1 MSGAAERFGA
11 PGAGWVPPA
20 YPYERLA
27 SARRDAA
34 LLPGGAVD
42 LSIGTPVD
50 PPPASVLAALADADA
65 GGAARA
71 YPPSVGTLALREA
84 ISGWFEETFGV
95 EVEPGSVGACVG
107 TKELVATTPQ
117 WLRLRD
123 PSRDTVL
130 YPEVSYPTYAMGA
143 ELAGLRAVPV
153 PLDADWRLDLSAV
166 SPGDAER
173 ALLLWVNSP
182 GNPAGGL
189 DDLDAAAAWGRRH
202 RVPVLSDEC
211 YVELTWDGPPRS
223 ILSAGSEG
231 VVALHSL
238 SKRSNL
244 AGLRVGWYA
253 GDPELVGYLQE
264 VRKHVGMMVPGPA
277 QAAAVAAL
285 GDTVH
290 ASAQRDRYRWRLERL
305 AGALA
310 DIGVDATLPG
320 GGFYLWVPAPGGDAW
335 GWASWLASAAGVV
348 VSPGDF
354 YGPAGAGRVRF
365 AMVAPDERID
375 LAARRLARLGAAGPP
390 GSGAAP

>member
-1 MSGAAERFGA
+1 MTA
-11 PGAGWVPPA
+11 PSAGGWVPPT

-27 SARRDAA
+27 PARRKAEA
-34 LLPGGAVD
+34 LPGGAVD

-65 GGAARA
+65 GGATRG
-71 YPPSVGTLALREA
+71 YPPSVGTAALREA
-84 ISGWFEETFGV
+84 VAAWLAATFGV
-95 EVEPGSVGACVG
+95 TAVPTDAIGACIG

-130 YPEVSYPTYAMGA
+130 YPAVSYPTYAMGA

-153 PLDADWRLDLSAV
+153 PLDGRWRLDLAAV
-166 SPGDAER
+166 DPADAER

-189 DDLDAAAAWGRRH
+189 DDLAAAAAWGRRH
-202 RVPVLSDEC
+202 GVPVFSDEC
-211 YVELTWDGPPRS
+211 YVELTWDGPPRT
-223 ILSAGSEG
+223 ILAAGLEG
-231 VVALHSL
+231 VVAVHSL

-253 GDPELVGYLQE
+253 GDPELVGYLRE

-277 QAAAVAAL
+277 QRAAVAAL
-285 GDTVH
+285 ADTAH
-290 ASAQRDRYRWRLERL
+290 AAAQRERYRRRLDLL
-305 AGALA
+305 AGALRG
-310 DIGVDATLPG
+310 IGVPVELPG

-335 GWASWLASAAGVV
+335 AWTEELAAAAGVIA
-348 VSPGDF
+348 SPGDF

-365 AMVAPDERID
+365 AMVAPDDR
-375 LAARRLARLGAAGPP
+375 LALVAGRLARLAG
-390 GSGAAP
+390 